1 MILHIDMDAFYASVE
16 QLDNPWLKGKCVIVG
31 GTSKRGVVSAASYEA
46 RRRGIHSAMPAFKA
60 RKKCPDAVFLPPRM
74 DRYKDISIQ
83 IMELLRQ
90 FSPLVEVVS
99 IDEAYMDISGSTRL
113 FGSPVDIGIRIKKK
127 IHEEVALTCSVG
139 IAPSKFL
146 AKIASDM
153 DKPDGLFIIMPEEVP
168 GFIKTLPIRKVPGVG
183 KRTYTTLKEM
193 DIRTL
198 GDVRSYSKALIIR
211 RLGKFGERLFRLSEG
226 VDESPVTPF
235 PLRKS
240 VSSERTLSEDTD
252 DREVL
257 KTHLLSQAEDVARQL
272 RKLEVKAR
280 TVTLKLK
287 HVDFRQVTRSTTLS
301 VSTRAS
307 ETLYREGV
315 QLLGSYPLTKK
326 IRLVGLGA
334 SGFVDSR
341 TPSQLDLFE
350 AGPRSGDNWE
360 KVDRALDT
368 ISAKYGKGVVGRAVS
383 KKDE

>member
-46 RRRGIHSAMPAFKA
+46 RQRGIHSAMPAFKA

-74 DRYKDISIQ
+74 DRYKEISIQ
-83 IMELLRQ
+83 IMELLRR
-90 FSPLVEVVS
+90 FTPLVEVVS
-99 IDEAYMDISGSTRL
+99 IDEAYMDISGTSRL
-113 FGSPVDIGIRIKKK
+113 FGTPVDIGIQIKKK
-127 IHEEVALTCSVG
+127 IYDDVALTCSVG

-168 GFIKTLPIRKVPGVG
+168 EFINSLPIQKVPGVG
-183 KRTYTTLKEM
+183 KRTFTTLERM
-193 DIRTL
+193 QIQTL
-198 GDVRSYSKALIIR
+198 GDVRSHSKTMIIR
-211 RLGKFGERLFRLSEG
+211 RLGKFGERLLLLSEG
-226 VDESPVTPF
+226 VDDSPVTPSH
-235 PLRKS
+235 LRKS
-240 VSSERTLSEDTD
+240 ASSERTLSDDTD
-252 DREVL
+252 DRELL
-257 KTHLLSQAEDVARQL
+257 KTHLLSQAEEVARQL

-287 HVDFRQVTRSTTLS
+287 HTDFRQVTRSTTLA
-301 VSTRAS
+301 VPTRAS
-307 ETLYREGV
+307 ETLYQEGV
-315 QLLGSYPLTKK
+315 KLLGGYPLTKK

-341 TPSQLDLFE
+341 TPSQLELFDG
-350 AGPRSGDNWE
+350 GPQREDNWE

-368 ISAKYGKGVVGRAVS
+368 ISAKFGKGVVGRAIS
-383 KKDE
+383 KEDK

>member
-46 RRRGIHSAMPAFKA
+46 RRLGIHSAMPAFKA

-74 DRYKDISIQ
+74 ERYKDISGQ

-90 FSPLVEVVS
+90 FTPRVEVVS
-99 IDEAYMDISGSTRL
+99 IDEAYMDITGTSRL
-113 FGSPVDIGIRIKKK
+113 FGTPVDIGIKIKKK
-127 IHEEVALTCSVG
+127 IREEIALTCSVG

-153 DKPDGLFIIMPEEVP
+153 DKPDGLFIIMPEEVA
-168 GFIKTLPIRKVPGVG
+168 GFINTLPIGKVPGVG
-183 KRTYTTLKEM
+183 KRTHTILERM
-193 DIRTL
+193 GIRTL
-198 GDVRSYSKALIIR
+198 GDVRSYSKMLIIR
-211 RLGKFGERLFRLSEG
+211 RLGKFGERLLLLSEG
-226 VDESPVTPF
+226 VDESPVTPAH
-235 PLRKS
+235 LRKS
-240 VSSERTLSEDTD
+240 ASSERTLSEDTD
-252 DREVL
+252 NPALL
-257 KTHLLSQAEDVARQL
+257 KTLLLSQAEEVARQL

-287 HVDFRQVTRSTTLS
+287 HADFRQVSRSTTLPIP
-301 VSTRAS
+301 TRAS

-315 QLLGSYPLTKK
+315 KLLESYRLMQKV
-326 IRLVGLGA
+326 RLVGLGA

-341 TPSQLDLFE
+341 TPAQMELFE
-350 AGPRSGDNWE
+350 AGPRSEENWE

-368 ISAKYGKGVVGRAVS
+368 ISAKFGKGVVGRAGS
-383 KKDE
+383 TKED